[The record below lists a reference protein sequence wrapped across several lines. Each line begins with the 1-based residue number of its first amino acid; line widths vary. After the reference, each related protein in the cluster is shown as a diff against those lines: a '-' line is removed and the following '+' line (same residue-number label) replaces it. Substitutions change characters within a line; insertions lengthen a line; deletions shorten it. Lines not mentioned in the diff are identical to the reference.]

1 MSETA
6 NPDGTPPAEEVE
18 AIPFGGVGPAI
29 DFAKFSEEERLQSR
43 IQDQTPKLKVAIKNY
58 LSTRMAEAM
67 THSGGVSAQVHPPN
81 LTQLPAWVSTCRITC
96 WESGHPFKHVSAQVH
111 PPNLTQLPAWVSTCR
126 ITCWESGHPFKHA
139 VRGQKPLILAARRK
153 LNSGAA
159 SCSSW
164 RGTRSRP

>member
-96 WESGHPFKHVSAQVH
+96 WESGHPFKH
-111 PPNLTQLPAWVSTCR
+111 
-126 ITCWESGHPFKHA
+126 A